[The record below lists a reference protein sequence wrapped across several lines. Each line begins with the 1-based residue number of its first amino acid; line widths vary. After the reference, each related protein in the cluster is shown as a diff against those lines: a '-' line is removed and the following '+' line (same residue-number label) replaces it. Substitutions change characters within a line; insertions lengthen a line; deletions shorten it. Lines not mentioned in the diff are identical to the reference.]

1 MRQSSRAGKVS
12 GDDCLPENISFGDVS
27 IDFANMELVR
37 AGKESRLTV
46 TELNLLRY
54 MLRNA
59 GRVMAR
65 EEILASVWGYADGR
79 ETRTLD
85 AHIWKLRQKME
96 RNPHRPVYLRTV
108 QCVGYRLTV

>member
-1 MRQSSRAGKVS
+1 MRQSSRGGKVS
-12 GDDCLPENISFGDVS
+12 GDDYLPENVSFGDVS
-27 IDFANMELVR
+27 IDFTNMELVR

-65 EEILASVWGYADGR
+65 EEILASVKIKPAATEQAAPA
-79 ETRTLD
+79 ETP
-85 AHIWKLRQKME
+85 K
-96 RNPHRPVYLRTV
+96 TV
-108 QCVGYRLTV
+108 SAGEEASK